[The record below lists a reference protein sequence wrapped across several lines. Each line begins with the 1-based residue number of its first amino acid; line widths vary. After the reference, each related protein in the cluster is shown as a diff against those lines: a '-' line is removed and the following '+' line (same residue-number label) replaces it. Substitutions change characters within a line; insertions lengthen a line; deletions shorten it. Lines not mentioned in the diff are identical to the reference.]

1 MAGSK
6 NFRYI
11 EKSLV
16 KQFAMHECA
25 LNACDK
31 HPLFQNDVVVGKASR
46 VSNQSEVKQKINDF
60 FGTDHECIKQ
70 MFNVSWIIIHGQK
83 FIPNECEI
91 AFGENN
97 GLPEFGRLCYV
108 WVANVVIDDV
118 QTHQIYF
125 GLRMYETLRFDY
137 NIQAHIVRSLGLAQ
151 GHELLNDYN
160 LFVPCP
166 LHLYDFGESMC
177 ILVPHDMIDVIKHKR

>member
-11 EKSLV
+11 ETSLV

-25 LNACDK
+25 LNACVK

-70 MFNVSWIIIHGQK
+70 MFNVSWIIIHGYSL
-83 FIPNECEI
+83 FWDHILWPIYSIVLDHILWLDECI
-91 AFGENN
+91 AHS
-97 GLPEFGRLCYV
+97 L
-108 WVANVVIDDV
+108 AN
-118 QTHQIYF
+118 
-125 GLRMYETLRFDY
+125 
-137 NIQAHIVRSLGLAQ
+137 
-151 GHELLNDYN
+151 
-160 LFVPCP
+160 
-166 LHLYDFGESMC
+166 
-177 ILVPHDMIDVIKHKR
+177 